1 MLEDRVRK
9 VCATIAMFILLVIP
23 ILSADQEVDISG
35 DWELSA
41 EMRGREITQNVRFEQ
56 DGETLTVTMEGRMGE
71 STGEGTIKGNKVE
84 WSITRSTQRG
94 EFTITYTGTVEGGT
108 MSGEAQM
115 GDFGAME
122 WTAKKK

>member
-1 MLEDRVRK
+1 MEEEMNKLISVFALFSIMMIP
-9 VCATIAMFILLVIP
+9 VLLT
-23 ILSADQEVDISG
+23 AQKVDISG

-41 EMRGREITQNVRFEQ
+41 EMRGREITQNVHFEQ
-56 DGETLTVTMEGRMGE
+56 DGEKLTVTMEGRMGE

-84 WSITRSTQRG
+84 WSITRNTQRG
-94 EFTITYTGTVEGGT
+94 DFTITYSGTVEVDT

-115 GDFGAME
+115 GDFGSTE

>member
-1 MLEDRVRK
+1 MEEIMKKLYSVIALFSVML
-9 VCATIAMFILLVIP
+9 APLLLAAQDI
-23 ILSADQEVDISG
+23 DISG

-41 EMRGREITQNVRFEQ
+41 EMRGREITQNVHFEQ
-56 DGETLTVTMEGRMGE
+56 DGENLTVTMEGRMGE
-71 STGEGTIKGNKVE
+71 STGEGMIKGNKVE
-84 WSITRSTQRG
+84 WSITRNTQRG
-94 EFTITYTGTVEGGT
+94 DFTITYTGTVEDDT

>member
-1 MLEDRVRK
+1 ML
-9 VCATIAMFILLVIP
+9 AFIAVFSLLLIP
-23 ILSADQEVDISG
+23 IVSAAQEMDVSG

-41 EMRGREITQNVRFEQ
+41 EMRGREITQNVHFEQ
-56 DGETLTVTMEGRMGE
+56 DGEKLSVTMEGRMGE
-71 STGEGTIKGNKVE
+71 VTGEGTLSGNKIE

-94 EFTITYTGTVEGGT
+94 EFTITYTGTVEGDT

-115 GDFGAME
+115 GDFGTME

>member
-1 MLEDRVRK
+1 MNKLISVFALFSIMMIP
-9 VCATIAMFILLVIP
+9 VLLT
-23 ILSADQEVDISG
+23 AQKVDISG

-41 EMRGREITQNVRFEQ
+41 EMRGREITQNVHFEQ
-56 DGETLTVTMEGRMGE
+56 DGEKLTVTMEGRMGE

-84 WSITRSTQRG
+84 WSITRNTQRG
-94 EFTITYTGTVEGGT
+94 DFTITYSGTVEVDT

-115 GDFGAME
+115 GDFGSTE

>member
-1 MLEDRVRK
+1 MKKKLP
-9 VCATIAMFILLVIP
+9 AIAMFSLLVIP
-23 ILSADQEVDISG
+23 LLSAAQEMDISG

-56 DGETLTVTMEGRMGE
+56 DGEKLTVTMEGRMGE

-94 EFTITYTGTVEGGT
+94 DFTIIYNGTVEGDT
-108 MSGEAQM
+108 MSGEAQL
-115 GDFGAME
+115 GNFGTME

>member
-1 MLEDRVRK
+1 MEEEMKKFYSVIALFSLLLIPLMLTAQDVN
-9 VCATIAMFILLVIP
+9 VT
-23 ILSADQEVDISG
+23 G
-35 DWELSA
+35 DWEMTTQSP
-41 EMRGREITQNVRFEQ
+41 RGERTSDVHFEQ
-56 DGETLTVTMEGRMGE
+56 EGEKLTVTMQMMGE
-71 STGEGTIKGNKVE
+71 EVTAEGTVKGNKIE

-94 EFTITYTGTVEGGT
+94 DFTISYSGTVEGDT

>member
-1 MLEDRVRK
+1 MKK
-9 VCATIAMFILLVIP
+9 VYAAIAMISLLLIP
-23 ILSADQEVDISG
+23 ILSTAQETDISG

-41 EMRGREITQNVRFEQ
+41 EMRGREITQNVHFEQ

-71 STGEGTIKGNKVE
+71 STGKGTIKGNKVE

-94 EFTITYTGTVEGGT
+94 EFTIAYTGTVEGDT

>member
-1 MLEDRVRK
+1 MEKKMKKMYSV
-9 VCATIAMFILLVIP
+9 IALFALLLIP
-23 ILSADQEVDISG
+23 LLLTAQEIDISG

-41 EMRGREITQNVRFEQ
+41 EMRGREITQNVQFEQ
-56 DGETLTVTMEGRMGE
+56 DGEKLTVTMEGRMGE
-71 STGEGTIKGNKVE
+71 STGEGIIKGNKVE

-94 EFTITYTGTVEGGT
+94 EFKISYAGTVEGDT

-115 GDFGAME
+115 GDFGSME